1 MRGHMC
7 FSLPFLTI
15 PEVTG
20 TVETI
25 SLDCRVTLVPIEMF
39 QALSTSE
46 EVDAGFTSVLPVD
59 GHGGEAHLIPAS
71 AWSQI
76 IPQGA
81 LSALASG
88 LVVFTVI
95 RGEEPELH
103 FRRNWGEAYATAM
116 EPTAAVA
123 TTRAPAMTRTS
134 PRATAVPVPSMEASA
149 MAIVMLDVV
158 EQLRMMREEL
168 VVVRREQRA
177 LEQRLIG
184 PRGASTAAM
193 SSSGPPTP
201 LAKAVGPAVG
211 STSVAAKASGARAC
225 ELGGSPPLG
234 GAVEADVAPA
244 SLSRERVSGR
254 LLEELIARRGDE
266 ATQAIQLEMFRVL
279 EDLRLNRSPTR

>member
-1 MRGHMC
+1 ME
-7 FSLPFLTI
+7 PF
-15 PEVTG
+15 V
-20 TVETI
+20 
-25 SLDCRVTLVPIEMF
+25 
-39 QALSTSE
+39 
-46 EVDAGFTSVLPVD
+46 SVLEQLLSHLDHLV
-59 GHGGEAHLIPAS
+59 GEARLTPDG

-76 IPQGA
+76 VPQGA

-88 LVVFTVI
+88 LVVFTDY

-134 PRATAVPVPSMEASA
+134 PRATAVPVPSMKASA
-149 MAIVMLDVV
+149 MTIEMLDVV
-158 EQLRMMREEL
+158 EQLGMMREEL
-168 VVVRREQRA
+168 VVVRLEQRP

-193 SSSGPPTP
+193 SSSGPSGPPTP

-254 LLEELIARRGDE
+254 LLEELIARRADE
-266 ATQAIQLEMFRVL
+266 GTQAIQLEMFRVL